1 MWRTIW
7 RACLSNGTA
16 LSVES
21 MAAQRLDWARRYL
34 GMIPSLSRPSKQT
47 SPDKPQSRDVY
58 KNVACPL
65 VFFCRF
71 ECTFPWRLSSL
82 LLSTA
87 LDSYRRHMIFLFGR
101 HPVRLRTA
109 TSFPFPPFYIT
120 RPPTLR
126 GPPTPANNYR
136 TTPSLWSPLLFFRWK
151 QALRKSAAISTSMSF
166 SLDLGEGIHEGRPI
180 TQERKPTPKRTSQIH
195 SCVGLCNLTPK
206 GLDIPNC
213 FANGTPRR

>member
-1 MWRTIW
+1 MTGGKDSAHEVEWALKFAINSMWRTIW

-82 LLSTA
+82 LLPTA
-87 LDSYRRHMIFLFGR
+87 LDSYGRHLTFLFGR

-136 TTPSLWSPLLFFRWK
+136 TTSSLWSPLLFFP
-151 QALRKSAAISTSMSF
+151 LETGSF
-166 SLDLGEGIHEGRPI
+166 DLDLHVILAR
-180 TQERKPTPKRTSQIH
+180 S
-195 SCVGLCNLTPK
+195 
-206 GLDIPNC
+206 
-213 FANGTPRR
+213 RRGHP